1 MKTSLLVYSAL
12 AAVCLTAAAPQTQD
26 PRKERLR
33 IALKDVQPVGDW
45 IYDDMKRGFAVAK
58 KTKKPLMVVFR

>member
-1 MKTSLLVYSAL
+1 MKSNILVYSAL
-12 AAVCLTAAAPQTQD
+12 AAACLMAAAPPAQD

-33 IALKDVQPVGDW
+33 VALKDVQPVGDW
-45 IYDDMKRGFAVAK
+45 IYDDINRGFAMAK